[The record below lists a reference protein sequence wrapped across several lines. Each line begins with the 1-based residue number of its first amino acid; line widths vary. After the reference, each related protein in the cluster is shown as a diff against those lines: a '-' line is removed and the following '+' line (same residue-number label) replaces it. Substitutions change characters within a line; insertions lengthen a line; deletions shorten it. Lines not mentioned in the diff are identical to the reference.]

1 MSNETIVMNEQEL
14 SIDVKKTATT
24 ELVVMDQQSFE
35 VAGAF
40 LTTLKSKMKQV
51 TEFFAESK
59 KKAAEAHKA
68 ICANESALLN
78 PLKDAESQV
87 KAKMSAYLAAEEAKR
102 RAEEE
107 RQAKEAEKMMA
118 LAAEA
123 TACGDDSMAEEATM
137 EAALQSVKVS
147 CAPKAAGISSRKIWK
162 FRIVDKTKVPAEFMI
177 VNEAAISGFCKTFK
191 DSPTI
196 EIAGIEFY
204 TETQI
209 SARAR

>member
-14 SIDVKKTATT
+14 SLEVKKTATT
-24 ELVVMDQQSFE
+24 ELVVIDQHSFE
-35 VAGAF
+35 VAGSF

-51 TEFFAESK
+51 TEFFADSK

-123 TACGDDSMAEEATM
+123 TACGDDNMAQEATM
-137 EAALQSVKVS
+137 EAALASVKVAY
-147 CAPKAAGISSRKIWK
+147 APKAAGISSRKTWK
-162 FRIVDKTKVPAEFMI
+162 FEVLDRNKVPAEFLI
-177 VNEAAISGFCKTFK
+177 VNEAAISGFCRSFK
-191 DSPTI
+191 DAPTI
-196 EIAGIEFY
+196 EIPGIRFY
-204 TETQI
+204 SENTI